1 MTGGPADPRAAAVPA
16 RPVRLTDSTLRDGSH
31 AMRHRFTEEQVRAVV
46 YALDGAGVEVIE
58 VTHGDGL
65 GGSSFNYGFSHTDE
79 ITLIAAAVDE
89 ARRARIAVLLLP
101 GVGTVTDLRRAR
113 EAGASVARIA
123 THCTEAD
130 TSLQHF
136 GAARELGMETV
147 GFLMLAH
154 RIGPAELAAQAR
166 IMVDAGA
173 ECVYVVDSAGALVL
187 GEAQARVEALIA
199 EIGHQAQVGFH
210 GHQNLS
216 LGVANSVLA
225 YQNGASQI
233 DGALC
238 ALGAGAGNAPT
249 EILAATFDRL
259 GVPTGIDVS
268 AALAAADEVVRPFL
282 TRLPFAD
289 RAAIVQGHA
298 GVYSSFLLHAE
309 RAAERYGVPAHAIL
323 QRVGEAGYVGGQEDM
338 IIDIAMQLAQARDA
352 ASEAIE

>member
-1 MTGGPADPRAAAVPA
+1 VNAPPRE
-16 RPVRLTDSTLRDGSH
+16 VRITDSTLRDGSH
-31 AMRHRFTEEQVRAVV
+31 AMRHQFTEAQVRAVV
-46 YALDGAGVEVIE
+46 SALDGAGVQVIE
-58 VTHGDGL
+58 VSHGDGL
-65 GGSSFNYGFSHTDE
+65 GGSSFNYGFSLVDE
-79 ITLIAAAVDE
+79 ISLIRAAVDE
-89 ARRARIAVLLLP
+89 ARAARIAVLLLP
-101 GVGTVTDLRRAR
+101 GVGTVEDLREAR

-130 TSLQHF
+130 VSVQHF
-136 GAARELGMETV
+136 AAARDLGMETV

-154 RIGPAELAAQAR
+154 RLDPAGLARQAR

-187 GEAQARVEALIA
+187 SDAQTRVQALVA
-199 EIGHQAQVGFH
+199 EIGREAQVGFH

-225 YQNGASQI
+225 FQAGATQI

-249 EILAATFDRL
+249 EVLAATFARL
-259 GVPTGIDVS
+259 GIGTGVDVDGV
-268 AALAAADEVVRPFL
+268 LAAAEEVVRPFIG
-282 TRLPFAD
+282 RLPWMD
-289 RAAIVQGHA
+289 RASVVQGYA
-298 GVYSSFLLHAE
+298 GVYSSFLLHAQ

-338 IIDIAMQLAQARDA
+338 IIDIALELQAAGQLQTAGNGQGAQ
-352 ASEAIE
+352 